1 MPGLLTSFF
10 HLGNRNWEALAYKLM
25 TRHKYNSQWTPQIIR
40 TTYLFRI
47 RPPTLF
53 VFGLFT
59 LIKQNLR
66 QCAYDKGIK
75 LDTLLINQQCAH
87 FFLWHQLWPIHGS
100 FSLSFSSSSS
110 CLWRKN
116 KESSVLLISLVY
128 TKSMNRRGDLHRC
141 KRQLFMAFFCA
152 SSLPMLP
159 ASSLESSPRYQC
171 LYKLIDCV
179 DGSEHQFD
187 HMLFLLFVVTS
198 FKIESKVRLTWVHTL
213 KA

>member
-1 MPGLLTSFF
+1 MNAADNL
-10 HLGNRNWEALAYKLM
+10 
-25 TRHKYNSQWTPQIIR
+25 
-40 TTYLFRI
+40 TYLLISHTTTNSVCLR
-47 RPPTLF
+47 F
-53 VFGLFT
+53 VYLDQGKL
-59 LIKQNLR
+59 KR
-66 QCAYDKGIK
+66 QCAYESVDKGIK

-87 FFLWHQLWPIHGS
+87 FFLWEQLWPIHGS

-110 CLWRKN
+110 SSLWRKN
-116 KESSVLLISLVY
+116 KESFILLISLVY
-128 TKSMNRRGDLHRC
+128 TKSMNGRGDLHRC

-187 HMLFLLFVVTS
+187 HMLFFLFVVTS

-213 KA
+213 KAYLLWLIINFATRGCSSNGLELF